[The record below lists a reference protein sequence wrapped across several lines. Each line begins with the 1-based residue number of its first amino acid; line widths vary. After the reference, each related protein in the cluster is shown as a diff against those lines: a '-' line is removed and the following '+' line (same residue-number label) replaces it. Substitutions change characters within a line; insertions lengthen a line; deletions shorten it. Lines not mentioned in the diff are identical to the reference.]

1 MVVKSRGAA
10 TPKTKVLAIGLD
22 AAEQDLILQWMDSG
36 DLPALSRLRD
46 RSVWG
51 PMENEPGLYTGAVW
65 PSIYTGVSAARHG
78 LYYSRQIRSGTYR
91 TYPFHPSDL
100 NSPPFWEVLSDAG
113 YRVAVIDVP
122 HAPLSKELNGIQVA
136 DWGNHDFHF
145 PSVACW
151 PPELAQEITQ
161 RFGADEVG
169 SCEAADRGSEEYW
182 ELRDKLIARVER
194 KAELV
199 EHLLAKGDW
208 DLFLAVFADSHCA
221 GHQLW
226 HLHEAEN
233 AQLETPGRGDPVKDV
248 YVALD
253 RAVGRLLDQVDSDTT
268 VILFTS
274 HGMGMVHDGNSVL
287 DEILTRLEG
296 ASANGAQKVL
306 FPVRA
311 AYRQILPAGLR
322 RHLRTMAGR
331 LFHAVAY
338 VDDVSIARDRKA
350 RKCFLL
356 PYNTNC
362 SAIRVNLVG
371 REPDGR
377 VHPGADY
384 DAFFE
389 ALAADLKEIVNLETG
404 QPIIKEVLRTAD
416 HYAGEHLTDLP
427 DIIVQ
432 YNRDARIRRVHSEK
446 IGEVVAKSSTTRTG
460 EHCPRGLFFAKGPNI
475 RPNHLNQAISGM
487 DLAPTIAATLG
498 FRLPDVDGQPIAALP
513 RNVYQENT
521 AVT

>member
-1 MVVKSRGAA
+1 
-10 TPKTKVLAIGLD
+10 
-22 AAEQDLILQWMDSG
+22 
-36 DLPALSRLRD
+36 
-46 RSVWG
+46 
-51 PMENEPGLYTGAVW
+51 
-65 PSIYTGVSAARHG
+65 
-78 LYYSRQIRSGTYR
+78 
-91 TYPFHPSDL
+91 
-100 NSPPFWEVLSDAG
+100 
-113 YRVAVIDVP
+113 
-122 HAPLSKELNGIQVA
+122 
-136 DWGNHDFHF
+136 
-145 PSVACW
+145 
-151 PPELAQEITQ
+151 
-161 RFGADEVG
+161 
-169 SCEAADRGSEEYW
+169 
-182 ELRDKLIARVER
+182 
-194 KAELV
+194 
-199 EHLLAKGDW
+199 
-208 DLFLAVFADSHCA
+208 
-221 GHQLW
+221 
-226 HLHEAEN
+226 
-233 AQLETPGRGDPVKDV
+233 
-248 YVALD
+248 
-253 RAVGRLLDQVDSDTT
+253 
-268 VILFTS
+268 
-274 HGMGMVHDGNSVL
+274 
-287 DEILTRLEG
+287 
-296 ASANGAQKVL
+296 
-306 FPVRA
+306 
-311 AYRQILPAGLR
+311 
-322 RHLRTMAGR
+322 MAGR

-371 REPDGR
+371 REPEGR

-446 IGEVVAKSSTTRTG
+446 IGEVVVKSSTTRTG

-498 FRLPDVDGQPIAALP
+498 FRLTDVDGQPVAALP
-513 RNVYQENT
+513 RNMYQENA